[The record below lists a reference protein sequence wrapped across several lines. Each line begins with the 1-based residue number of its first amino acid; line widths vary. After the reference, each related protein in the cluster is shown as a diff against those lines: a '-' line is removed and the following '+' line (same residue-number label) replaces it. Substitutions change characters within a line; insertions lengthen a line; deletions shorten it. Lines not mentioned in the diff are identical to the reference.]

1 MINKT
6 KNDDKVSD
14 INDISL
20 VKIQFLLSMK
30 YQYFCTKKV
39 KKRKLPFFLSPTQ
52 PRLQKNW
59 QKTNNHAKI
68 NHLLCSFLI

>member
-20 VKIQFLLSMK
+20 VKK
-30 YQYFCTKKV
+30 YEIYKYFCTKKV